1 MEERREGES
10 LNRAETLELSV
21 GIGHGRRGWGVPIVT
36 ELTREIRAGLV
47 GKSQMW
53 GEGAAQ
59 ECNRQGQL
67 NSDDS
72 SYH

>member
-1 MEERREGES
+1 MAGGGG
-10 LNRAETLELSV
+10 V
-21 GIGHGRRGWGVPIVT
+21 VPIVT
-36 ELTREIRAGLV
+36 ELTGEIRAGLV

-53 GEGAAQ
+53 GEAAAQ

-72 SYH
+72 SYS